1 MQISVYRDKHNCV
14 FLAIPKYQVDNRI
27 ADEFLTWI
35 TVICF
40 RSPNYWL
47 LPPDAKS
54 SSDGIR
60 WVPRLVMEY
69 FPCFSFPTCHFPNN
83 HQYYHDW
90 TESYRWVWA
99 IFWHAGSSPWVC
111 HWAACIPLA
120 QRRWHPPCQ
129 YSWPHPPPPLG
140 PWSAQTYSYSGP
152 GSGIEKEVIYL
163 SNNHRTTRPIHILIK
178 WPKQTGSL
186 VGFCPLWAVYILEI
200 YAQWLD
206 VSCRNAHSWKLQALT
221 LISRF

>member
-1 MQISVYRDKHNCV
+1 MASRWLKALIISDDLIVYAHSVVRVGFGCNSPCETKKRQNALAEIQSLNSLMMVYLFNMIFKVILIYMQISVYRDKHNCV

-83 HQYYHDW
+83 HQYYHD
-90 TESYRWVWA
+90 
-99 IFWHAGSSPWVC
+99 
-111 HWAACIPLA
+111 
-120 QRRWHPPCQ
+120 
-129 YSWPHPPPPLG
+129 
-140 PWSAQTYSYSGP
+140 
-152 GSGIEKEVIYL
+152 
-163 SNNHRTTRPIHILIK
+163 
-178 WPKQTGSL
+178 
-186 VGFCPLWAVYILEI
+186 
-200 YAQWLD
+200 
-206 VSCRNAHSWKLQALT
+206 
-221 LISRF
+221 